1 MQPVAEIA
9 AAVGPAVV
17 QIEAGAALGSGV
29 IYDAS
34 GLILTAA
41 HVIDTAGDVVDVR
54 LADGRLVDGQVI
66 GAHAATDVAVIKIEP
81 IDGLHVA
88 VLAPADSLRIGDQ
101 AIALGSPFGLEQT
114 VTAGIVSAIDRIV
127 NNVIMVQTDA
137 AINPGNSGGPLVDAA
152 GRVVGINDQIFTL
165 GGGNEGVGFA
175 ISIELAEIVASQLV
189 AGETVRLAF
198 LGVQVSPVDSDPP
211 GAMIE
216 EVISGSAAETAGL
229 QQGDLIISVDGRV
242 VISSEALRARVIK
255 KRPDDMLELEIVRDG
270 DVMTISAILGS
281 TEA

>member
-1 MQPVAEIA
+1 M
-9 AAVGPAVV
+9 
-17 QIEAGAALGSGV
+17 
-29 IYDAS
+29 
-34 GLILTAA
+34 
-41 HVIDTAGDVVDVR
+41 
-54 LADGRLVDGQVI
+54 
-66 GAHAATDVAVIKIEP
+66 
-81 IDGLHVA
+81 
-88 VLAPADSLRIGDQ
+88 
-101 AIALGSPFGLEQT
+101 
-114 VTAGIVSAIDRIV
+114 SAIDRIV

-152 GRVVGINDQIFTL
+152 GRVIGINDQIFTL

-255 KRPDDMLELEIVRDG
+255 KRPGDMLELEIVRDG
-270 DVMTISAILGS
+270 DVMTISAILGW